1 MKDIL
6 VYMAGV
12 TVCSGVLVALY
23 SLLLERRVKFA
34 LCRAYLPVAMVAAA
48 VIPAIKIPVWQG
60 EIIYMEAPAAVS
72 VGEAIFTSEIVP
84 DKAATVT
91 PETICLL
98 IYLTGAALVAGA
110 LAAQIVRMQRLRKN
124 AVVARFEEFKLLKV
138 NDKIASFSFF
148 NTVFVSADTSPDD
161 LQIILAHE
169 AGHIRHRHSVE
180 RVAMELLKAAIWWN
194 PFVWIA
200 ARRLTEVQEY
210 EADSDVLANGY
221 DVTNYTNTL
230 LKHLFGYSPD
240 IANGLRN
247 SLTKK
252 RLKMMTIKKGGRYAL
267 LRLAAVI
274 PVVGGLMTVFS
285 FTAKAAQIVYTSPR
299 EANPMVIVDGQK
311 ADDDALNKID
321 SDAIESITILKEE
334 AAKASYAHLGDTSD
348 GVIVV
353 ETKKAAA
360 NGEKITVSG
369 TVVNTGSAPIAG
381 ATVTITTPK
390 VKAGVVTDK
399 DGKFTLQNAPASGNI
414 TVSYIGLE
422 SATMHY
428 TKANAHNLTFVLK
441 PDSETASKEKGLTVI
456 KTESIETPTYTIT
469 ESVSTSSLKPLVI
482 IDGKEYDTLPDDIDS
497 DAIESITV
505 LKDETAKELYGERV
519 KDGVIIIKLKEN
531 ASPAAGGS
539 TTDGIKIVGTA
550 TTQKTEQPAASYGQ
564 AAVIVAQKMPQFE
577 GGDLMT
583 FRQWVMSR
591 IRFPKEALENDL
603 FGRVVASFVID
614 TEGNLG
620 DIKVLASPDEI
631 LSKEACRVLEKS
643 PKWTPGEENGKV
655 VNVKFTLPID
665 FNIQTNDAL
674 LKEDAP
680 AAKTIEPIAV
690 TGFK

>member
-1 MKDIL
+1 MKEIL
-6 VYMAGV
+6 TYVIGAIVCGGV
-12 TVCSGVLVALY
+12 FTALY
-23 SLLLERRVKFA
+23 TLLLERRVKFA
-34 LCRAYLPVAMVAAA
+34 LCRGYLLVSTIAAA
-48 VIPAIKIPVWQG
+48 VIPALRIPVWEG
-60 EIIYMEAPAAVS
+60 EVIYMEAAPAIS
-72 VGEAIFTSEIVP
+72 VGEAEFTAEIIP
-84 DKAATVT
+84 DRAAFTLETV
-91 PETICLL
+91 CLL
-98 IYLTGAALVAGA
+98 VYIVGTVLTLGV
-110 LAAQIVRMQRLRKN
+110 LAAQLLRMNRLRRG
-124 AVVARFEEFKLLKV
+124 AAEMRFNSFRLLKV
-138 NDKIASFSFF
+138 SERISSFSFF
-148 NTVFVSADTSPDD
+148 GTIFVSDDTSTED
-161 LQIILAHE
+161 LRIIIAHE
-169 AGHIRHRHSVE
+169 AGHIRHHHSAE
-180 RVAMELLKAAIWWN
+180 RVVMEIVKALLWWN

-210 EADSDVLANGY
+210 EADSEVLRNGY
-221 DVTNYTNTL
+221 NIDWYINTL
-230 LKHLFGYSPD
+230 LKHLLGYSPD
-240 IANGLRN
+240 IANGLRD

-252 RLKMMTIKKGGRYAL
+252 RLKMMTINKGGRYAL
-267 LRLAAVI
+267 LRMAAVV
-274 PVVGGLMTVFS
+274 PVVGGLMTIFS
-285 FTAKAAQIVYTSPR
+285 FTAKATQIVYTSPQ

-321 SDAIESITILKEE
+321 PDTIESITVLKQA
-334 AAKASYAHLGDTSD
+334 AAKASYAYLGDTSD

-369 TVVNTGSAPIAG
+369 TVVNTGSAPVAG

-497 DAIESITV
+497 DTIESITV

-550 TTQKTEQPAASYGQ
+550 TTQKTDQPAASYGQ
-564 AAVIVAQKMPQFE
+564 AAVLVAQKMPQFE

-591 IRFPKEALENDL
+591 IRFPKEALENNL

-631 LSKEACRVLEKS
+631 LSKEACRVLENS

-680 AAKTIEPIAV
+680 AAKTLEPIAV
-690 TGFK
+690 IGFK